1 MVWKHLFI
9 AAVLRR
15 QIPETLS
22 RTGKKQFA
30 FQGWPGLMGL
40 HQFIHLQGTGVAG
53 RLPFADVLVK
63 VVGVEWAEQA
73 AARPCL
79 QSPRPVSYTHL
90 TLPTIL
96 LV

>member
-1 MVWKHLFI
+1 
-9 AAVLRR
+9 
-15 QIPETLS
+15 
-22 RTGKKQFA
+22 
-30 FQGWPGLMGL
+30 MGL

-79 QSPRPVSYTHL
+79 QSPRLPVIGIAHGAGPTHFNQR
-90 TLPTIL
+90 I
-96 LV
+96 VVFKKS